1 MMLDLGPGRRSHGR
15 HTLQAP
21 LLPPP
26 PPASTAA
33 GTPSSATCPSPS
45 SQEGPTRS
53 GGQLLGPIKCSL
65 PSLANSNLL
74 FFSSAGFNAQVTVQE
89 NEPEEWLINRFRRE
103 VIRAGVFR
111 ECKKRRF
118 FENSQD
124 KKKRA
129 GFISKKKKKRKARQ
143 AARRNKNKNNYPQR
157 SSQSRY
163 RNQFK
168 QQKPEKDNEPKRKED
183 SDNDDNWDFYEVD
196 LPYN

>member
-1 MMLDLGPGRRSHGR
+1 MAA
-15 HTLQAP
+15 TLSKLLSSLL

-26 PPASTAA
+26 PPQELPPPPRVPLPLPKRAPPALVASCWA
-33 GTPSSATCPSPS
+33 PSNVAF
-45 SQEGPTRS
+45 
-53 GGQLLGPIKCSL
+53 
-65 PSLANSNLL
+65 PSLANSNLP

-103 VIRAGVFR
+103 VIRAGVP
-111 ECKKRRF
+111 C
-118 FENSQD
+118 SV
-124 KKKRA
+124 
-129 GFISKKKKKRKARQ
+129 S
-143 AARRNKNKNNYPQR
+143 ARRGGSFVGDLSLRVPLEAIFVCSSYAWLQPHVL